1 MANEEVYK
9 KAIAQLFDATY
20 GRFEHDEITAIELF
34 DKLLD
39 KGIESHCDTVRQLCK
54 EAGYSEYA
62 CDEISHIYDVLSLYK
77 LYKKKG
83 PMYWDI
89 DRLLKL

>member
-1 MANEEVYK
+1 MTNGDVYK
-9 KAIAQLFDATY
+9 RAIAQLFGATY
-20 GRFEHDEITAIELF
+20 GRFEHDELKAIELF

-39 KGIESHCDTVRQLCK
+39 EGIESHCDTVRQLCE
-54 EAGYSEYA
+54 EAGYSKYA
-62 CDEISHIYDVLSLYK
+62 CDEIAHIYDVLTLYK

-89 DRLLKL
+89 DRLLNS